1 MTRPPLA
8 SARVTAILAALGAV
22 TPLSI
27 DIALPALPAIAKSLE
42 ADAGASQLTMGLF
55 LVGFGLS
62 QAYYGPLSD
71 RYGRRPVLLAALCL
85 YLAASV
91 ACIFAP
97 SIEFLIAARFVQGA
111 GAGAGMVLA
120 RACARD
126 IHGPEM
132 ARVMSLI
139 VTGASLAP
147 LLAPILGG
155 AILAVA
161 DWRWTFVG
169 LAVSGVLLL
178 GVVALWLDESNAN
191 KVPGAA
197 RPGPMLRN
205 FAGLLGDRH
214 FRGYAIVI
222 ACTYGALFALISEIS
237 FILVGSLGA
246 SPTEVGLGF
255 SLVMVGQISGAL
267 LSTRIAV
274 RRGPMAMMG
283 AGLGF
288 MAVGSL
294 VLIGLAIAGIA
305 TFAAIIAPLAVFMF
319 GFGQSSPSIFTG
331 ALAPYGQN
339 AGAASSLAGVI
350 QWISGAAFG
359 AASVALHD
367 GTALPMGL
375 LMIGL
380 VAGAAV
386 ALVFLVR
393 PQTRR
398 AVG

>member
-1 MTRPPLA
+1 MPMPAPASSRWASSSSA
-8 SARVTAILAALGAV
+8 SACRRPITAPCRI
-22 TPLSI
+22 
-27 DIALPALPAIAKSLE
+27 
-42 ADAGASQLTMGLF
+42 
-55 LVGFGLS
+55 
-62 QAYYGPLSD
+62 

-91 ACIFAP
+91 ACILAP

-169 LAVSGVLLL
+169 LAASGVLLL
-178 GVVALWLDESNAN
+178 GVVAL
-191 KVPGAA
+191 VA
-197 RPGPMLRN
+197 RRIEHQDGSRRGPPGPMLRN

-283 AGLGF
+283 TGLGF
-288 MAVGSL
+288 MTVGCS

-305 TFAAIIAPLAVFMF
+305 SFAAIIAPLAVFMF

-359 AASVALHD
+359 AVSVAVHD

-375 LMIGL
+375 SHARPGRWRGGG
-380 VAGAAV
+380 AGARRSA
-386 ALVFLVR
+386 AGQARGGMSAGLAGPAAPTHFVR
-393 PQTRR
+393 P
-398 AVG
+398 